1 MKLNLRNAEDHLAPV
16 EELEVTTWK
25 QAALAVTEAGHKKP
39 RRIGKAAI
47 EGGRGVSFVPRVQ
60 TRSAVVLAEHA
71 SLVAKELVPTRRYE
85 GRQGGFLE
93 ERAVLDNGRDVLV
106 TCTWETG
113 HYSLDE
119 LTVPTAWASTH
130 GYVMSRDQELA
141 DQLVRSGTGAHRLVP
156 II

>member
-1 MKLNLRNAEDHLAPV
+1 VKLNLRNAEDRLAPV

-25 QAALAVTEAGHKKP
+25 QAALAVTEAGHKEP

-71 SLVAKELVPTRRYE
+71 SLAAKELVPTRRYE
-85 GRQGGFLE
+85 AGDYLE

-113 HYSLDE
+113 RYSLDK

-141 DQLVRSGTGAHRLVP
+141 DQLVRAGRGKHPLVT

>member
-1 MKLNLRNAEDHLAPV
+1 VKLNLRNAEDRLAPV

-25 QAALAVTEAGHKKP
+25 QAALAVEEAGHKKP

-47 EGGRGVSFVPRVQ
+47 EAGRGVSFVPRVQ
-60 TRSAVVLAEHA
+60 TKSAVVLAEHA
-71 SLVAKELVPTRRYE
+71 SLVAKELVTASRYKA
-85 GRQGGFLE
+85 GDYLE

-113 HYSLDE
+113 HYALDM
-119 LTVPTAWASTH
+119 LTVPVAWASTH

-141 DQLVRSGTGAHRLVP
+141 DQLVRLETGGNRLVP
-156 II
+156 IHI